1 MQGDIEAL
9 VLSGELFN
17 GTERSS
23 SPTRSESSE
32 DSGWHDDEI
41 EPSPEE
47 QKYRDM
53 GYDPDTA
60 RKHAQKDHQDAKAQ
74 QESIGMGPGRTGVK
88 GVIRDRDEAEE
99 LVQERRGKEMEDLRK
114 KMEAGN
120 LGGKTYLQ
128 EEREKAARGE
138 ERFDDLVLKE
148 LERDL
153 EKRDVF
159 GAPRARFGY
168 LREVGVKQFVK
179 AVEQE
184 VRGVWVVVHL
194 YDPSLERCYGLD
206 DLLSQLAKDNPATK
220 FLRARASALGFAAT
234 NNPRLKPRSTKR
246 PLRTFKEED
255 EFFSDEQDE
264 DEDDYGD
271 NPQSDDEDVDLE
283 MLPTLLVY
291 RDGELVHNWVRVDW
305 VAGEGGVDELLGKH
319 NIIQQSIFTQED
331 HFLDVDQPDSDDG
344 EFQESLNR
352 ILRRSGERRDED
364 EW

>member
-1 MQGDIEAL
+1 MQADIEAL

-17 GTERSS
+17 GKERSS
-23 SPTRSESSE
+23 SPTRSDSPD

-41 EPSPEE
+41 ELSPEE
-47 QKYRDM
+47 QKYRDL

-60 RKHAQKDHQDAKAQ
+60 RKYAHKDHQEAQ

-88 GVIRDRDEAEE
+88 GVIRDRNEAAE
-99 LVQERRGKEMEDLRK
+99 LEQDKRTKEMDDLRK

-128 EEREKAARGE
+128 EEREKVARGE
-138 ERFDDLVLKE
+138 ERFDELILKE

-184 VRGVWVVVHL
+184 TRGVWVVVHL
-194 YDPSLERCYGLD
+194 YDPSLERCYALD
-206 DLLSQLAKDNPATK
+206 DLLAQLAKDNPATK
-220 FLRARASALGFAAT
+220 FLRAKASALGFAAT
-234 NNPRLKPRSTKR
+234 NKPQSKSAPMKR

-255 EFFSDEQDE
+255 EFFSDDDE
-264 DEDDYGD
+264 AEDNDEDDD
-271 NPQSDDEDVDLE
+271 SRSDDENVDLE
-283 MLPTLLVY
+283 VLPTMLVY

-305 VAGEGGVDELLGKH
+305 VAGEGGVEELLRNR
-319 NIIQQSIFTQED
+319 NIIQPSMFSRED
-331 HFLDVDQPDSDDG
+331 HFIDDDQPDSDDAD
-344 EFQESLNR
+344 FQESLDR
-352 ILRRSGERRDED
+352 ILHRSGVRGADDR
-364 EW
+364 